1 MDMKKKILIGI
12 AAILL
17 LSVLYFVGIYN
28 SMVSK
33 YQGVETSWSQVEN
46 TYQRR
51 VDLIPNLVKT
61 VKAYSVHERETLI
74 QVVKARSAAVNSQQ
88 SIPANALPNPE
99 QLQQMEAAQQSLS
112 TSLGRLL
119 VVVEKYPDLKASQNF
134 LALQAELAGTE
145 NRIAV
150 ERRRFNLAAQTY
162 NTYILQFPH
171 NIMAR
176 HFDFKPAAYFSA
188 KPGAEKVPEVDFGL

>member
-1 MDMKKKILIGI
+1 MDMKKKVLAGI

-51 VDLIPNLVKT
+51 ADLIPNLVKT
-61 VKAYSVHERETLI
+61 VKAYSVHERETLLE
-74 QVVKARSAAVNSQQ
+74 VVKARSAAVNSQQ
-88 SIPANALPNPE
+88 SIPGNTLPSPE
-99 QLQQMEAAQQSLS
+99 QLQQIEAAQQSLGA
-112 TSLGRLL
+112 SLGKLL

-162 NTYILQFPH
+162 NTYILQFPR
-171 NIMAR
+171 NLMAR
-176 HFDFKPAAYFSA
+176 HFNFKPAAYFSA
-188 KPGAEKVPEVDFGL
+188 KPQADKVPEVDFGL